1 MSPSMLWVREHH
13 RLGLATTG
21 SNLAARAF
29 WAHGVGAVA
38 PGVSAG
44 ILKQRAATV
53 TQGAS

>member
-1 MSPSMLWVREHH
+1 MLWIREHH
-13 RLGLATTG
+13 RLGLVTTG
-21 SNLAARAF
+21 SNLAAGAF